1 MYVQYN
7 VCYASTL
14 YNPDRLSYMSTLPQ
28 PLFET
33 FERFLELNFHDLNHE
48 LEPVIQYLSHFPAPL
63 QAEAGYRAVRAFLKS
78 YAGNGAT
85 YNSYRTHVERLLLWS
100 LLVAQKPLL
109 ELRRRD
115 AEAFMEFC
123 LHPSAAWIGPVV
135 KSRFVRQGSRQK
147 RESDTYV
154 VNPAWR
160 PFNHTVAKRERKIAQ
175 ECLSEPPQRP
185 YRMSQGSVAQVFAVC
200 GSFFQHAIDEGLTEV
215 NPFRAVK
222 QKSIYKQRNTLDVAS
237 RSLTQL
243 QWNFVIETAELMAVE
258 EPRHERT
265 LFIVATLFAMYLRI
279 SDLVG
284 RDNWT
289 PNMGDFRRD
298 SRGNWWFHVV
308 GKGNKAAKI
317 SVRDDYVITYLSR
330 YRQWLNLTPLP
341 GAHERTP
348 LLTSLNGQAGLS
360 DRRIRLLLQAVFDR
374 SLARMRQD
382 GWADDEI
389 DQLRSAS
396 LHWLRHTAATFD
408 APHRDMKD
416 LQADLRHNSLSTT
429 QNTYYNSLDEQ
440 RSHSVKSLKIKR

>member
-1 MYVQYN
+1 M
-7 VCYASTL
+7 
-14 YNPDRLSYMSTLPQ
+14 
-28 PLFET
+28 
-33 FERFLELNFHDLNHE
+33 
-48 LEPVIQYLSHFPAPL
+48 
-63 QAEAGYRAVRAFLKS
+63 QAVEGYRAVRGFLKS
-78 YAGNGAT
+78 YAGNEAT
-85 YNSYRTHVERLLLWS
+85 FNSYRTHVERLLLWS
-100 LLVAQKPLL
+100 LLVAGKPLV

-123 LHPSAAWIGPVV
+123 LNPPADWIGPVV
-135 KSRFVRQGSRQK
+135 KSRFLRVGGRK
-147 RESDTYV
+147 KLDTDSYI
-154 VNPAWR
+154 VNAQWR
-160 PFNHTVAKRERKIAQ
+160 PFSHRVAKRERKIA
-175 ECLSEPPQRP
+175 EEAVTTLPSRP

-243 QWNFVIETAELMAVE
+243 QWSYVIETAEQMAADDPV
-258 EPRHERT
+258 HERT
-265 LFIVATLFAMYLRI
+265 LFIVATLFSMYLRV

-289 PNMGDFRRD
+289 PTMGDIRRD
-298 SRGNWWFHVV
+298 SMGNWWFHVV

-317 SVRDDYVITYLSR
+317 SIRDDYIQNYLVR
-330 YRQWLNLTPLP
+330 YRQHLQLSPLPSAHEKTPLISTLK
-341 GAHERTP
+341 GR
-348 LLTSLNGQAGLS
+348 GGLS
-360 DRRIRLLLQAVFDR
+360 DRHIRLLLQEVFDIT
-374 SLARMRQD
+374 LTRMAQE
-382 GWADDEI
+382 GWSDDEI

-396 LHWLRHTAATFD
+396 LHWLRHTSATFD

-440 RSHSVKSLKIKR
+440 RAHSVKGLKLKR

>member
-1 MYVQYN
+1 MPQH
-7 VCYASTL
+7 
-14 YNPDRLSYMSTLPQ
+14 PQ

-33 FERFLELNFHDLNHE
+33 FDRFHELNFLHLNGE
-48 LEPVIQYLSHFPAPL
+48 LPVVRGFLEGCADEL
-63 QAEAGYRAVRAFLKS
+63 QAVEGYRAVRGFLKS
-78 YAGNGAT
+78 YAGNEAT
-85 YNSYRTHVERLLLWS
+85 FNSYRTHVERLLLWS
-100 LLVAQKPLL
+100 LLVAGKPLV

-123 LHPSAAWIGPVV
+123 LNPPADWIGPVV
-135 KSRFVRQGSRQK
+135 KSRFLRVGGRK
-147 RESDTYV
+147 KLDTDSYI
-154 VNPAWR
+154 VNAQWR
-160 PFNHTVAKRERKIAQ
+160 PFSHRVAKRERKIA
-175 ECLSEPPQRP
+175 EEAVTTLPSRP

-243 QWNFVIETAELMAVE
+243 QWSYVIETAEQMAADDPV
-258 EPRHERT
+258 HERT
-265 LFIVATLFAMYLRI
+265 LFIVATLFSMYLRV

-289 PNMGDFRRD
+289 PTMGDIRRD
-298 SRGNWWFHVV
+298 SMGNWWFHVV

-317 SVRDDYVITYLSR
+317 SIRDDYIQNYLVR
-330 YRQWLNLTPLP
+330 YRQHLQLSPLPSAHEKTPLISTLK
-341 GAHERTP
+341 GR
-348 LLTSLNGQAGLS
+348 GGLS
-360 DRRIRLLLQAVFDR
+360 DRHIRLLLQEVFDVT
-374 SLARMRQD
+374 LARMAQD
-382 GWADDEI
+382 GWSDDEI

-396 LHWLRHTAATFD
+396 LHWLRHTSATFD

-440 RSHSVKSLKIKR
+440 RAHSVKGLKLKR

>member
-1 MYVQYN
+1 MPQH
-7 VCYASTL
+7 
-14 YNPDRLSYMSTLPQ
+14 PQ

-33 FERFLELNFHDLNHE
+33 FDRFHELNFLHLNGE
-48 LEPVIQYLSHFPAPL
+48 LPVVRGFLEGCADEL
-63 QAEAGYRAVRAFLKS
+63 QAVEGYRAVRGFLKS
-78 YAGNGAT
+78 YAGNDAT
-85 YNSYRTHVERLLLWS
+85 FNSYRTHVERLLLWS
-100 LLVAQKPLL
+100 LLVAGKPLV

-123 LHPSAAWIGPVV
+123 LNPPADWIGPVV
-135 KSRFVRQGSRQK
+135 KSRFLRVGGRK
-147 RESDTYV
+147 KLDTDSYV
-154 VNPAWR
+154 VNAQWR
-160 PFNHTVAKRERKIAQ
+160 PFSHRVAKRERKIA
-175 ECLSEPPQRP
+175 EEAVTTLPSRP

-243 QWNFVIETAELMAVE
+243 QWSYVIETAEQMAADDPV
-258 EPRHERT
+258 HERT
-265 LFIVATLFAMYLRI
+265 LFIVATLFSMYLRV

-289 PNMGDFRRD
+289 PTMGDIRRD
-298 SRGNWWFHVV
+298 SMGNWWFHVV

-317 SVRDDYVITYLSR
+317 SIRDDYIQNYLIR
-330 YRQWLNLTPLP
+330 YRQHLQLSPLPSAHEKTPLISTLK
-341 GAHERTP
+341 GR
-348 LLTSLNGQAGLS
+348 GGLS
-360 DRRIRLLLQAVFDR
+360 DRHIRLLLQEVFDVT
-374 SLARMRQD
+374 LARMAQE
-382 GWADDEI
+382 GWSDDEI

-396 LHWLRHTAATFD
+396 LHWLRHTSATFD

-440 RSHSVKSLKIKR
+440 RAHSVKGLKLKR

>member
-1 MYVQYN
+1 MPQH
-7 VCYASTL
+7 
-14 YNPDRLSYMSTLPQ
+14 PQ

-33 FERFLELNFHDLNHE
+33 FDRFHELNFLHLNGE
-48 LEPVIQYLSHFPAPL
+48 LPVVRGFLEGCADEL
-63 QAEAGYRAVRAFLKS
+63 QAVEGYRAVRGFLKS
-78 YAGNGAT
+78 YAGNEAT
-85 YNSYRTHVERLLLWS
+85 FNSYRTHVERLLLWS
-100 LLVAQKPLL
+100 LLVAGKPLV

-123 LHPSAAWIGPVV
+123 LNPPADWIGPVV
-135 KSRFVRQGSRQK
+135 KSRFLRVGGRK
-147 RESDTYV
+147 KLDTDSYI
-154 VNPAWR
+154 VNAQWR
-160 PFNHTVAKRERKIAQ
+160 PFSHRVAKRERKIA
-175 ECLSEPPQRP
+175 EEAVTTLPSRP

-243 QWNFVIETAELMAVE
+243 QWSYVIETAEQMAADDPV
-258 EPRHERT
+258 HERT
-265 LFIVATLFAMYLRI
+265 LFIVATLFSMYLRV

-289 PNMGDFRRD
+289 PTMGDIRRD
-298 SRGNWWFHVV
+298 SMGNWWFHVV

-317 SVRDDYVITYLSR
+317 SIRDDYIQNYLVR
-330 YRQWLNLTPLP
+330 YRQHLQLSPLPSAHEKTPLISTLK
-341 GAHERTP
+341 GR
-348 LLTSLNGQAGLS
+348 GGLS
-360 DRRIRLLLQAVFDR
+360 DRHIRLLLQEVFDVT
-374 SLARMRQD
+374 LARMAQE
-382 GWADDEI
+382 GWSDDEI

-396 LHWLRHTAATFD
+396 LHWLRHTSATFD

-440 RSHSVKSLKIKR
+440 RAHSVKGLKLKR